1 MTAYLLR
8 YLFIAGLLAQEI
20 IRFPHRR
27 RNRREQKA
35 GRFVDDRSQGL
46 ELVMSMVAWT
56 GMEII
61 PLFYA
66 FTRWL
71 EWADYPL
78 PAWLGWVGFI
88 LLALAT
94 WLLWRAHADLGR
106 NWSPTLQVSR
116 EQQVVT
122 SGVYGYLRHPIYASL
137 LLTGVAQALMLPNW
151 IAGWSGLAAFL
162 LVYLVR
168 VPREEA
174 MMVQHFG
181 EEYTAYRARVGG
193 LLPRRR

>member
-78 PAWLGWVGFI
+78 PAWLGWVGFT

-122 SGVYGYLRHPIYASL
+122 SGVYSYLRHPIYASL

-151 IAGWSGLAAFL
+151 VAGWSGLAAFL

>member
-122 SGVYGYLRHPIYASL
+122 SGVYSYLRHPIYASL

-151 IAGWSGLAAFL
+151 VAGWSGLAAFL

>member
-78 PAWLGWVGFI
+78 PAWLGWVGFT

-151 IAGWSGLAAFL
+151 VAGWSGLAAFL

>member
-78 PAWLGWVGFI
+78 PAWLGWVGFT

>member
-35 GRFVDDRSQGL
+35 GRFVDDRSQRL

-78 PAWLGWVGFI
+78 PAWLGWVGFT

-122 SGVYGYLRHPIYASL
+122 SGVYSYLRHPIYASL

-151 IAGWSGLAAFL
+151 VAGWSGLAAFL